1 MCVRVCEGASSTGNS
16 QETGLTSGMEEGLSN
31 LTGIRVDLYLLM
43 SWS

>member
-1 MCVRVCEGASSTGNS
+1 MCVRQGVREQPTGNS